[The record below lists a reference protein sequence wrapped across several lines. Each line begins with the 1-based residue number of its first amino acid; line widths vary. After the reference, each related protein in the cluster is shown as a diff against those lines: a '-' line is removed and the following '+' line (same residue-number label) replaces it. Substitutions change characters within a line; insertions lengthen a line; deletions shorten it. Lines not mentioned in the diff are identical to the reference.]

1 MSEKTDTATK
11 TERLA
16 SLREEVCL
24 GAGMLVGLVL
34 IDLLILSV
42 LTQMTDWLVVA
53 FAAAGVT
60 IGCALSVW
68 HLTHSVLKYLE
79 VLHEPK

>member
-1 MSEKTDTATK
+1 MSEKTDTATRA
-11 TERLA
+11 EQLA
-16 SLREEVCL
+16 KLREVICA
-24 GAGMLVGLVL
+24 GAGTSVSLVL
-34 IDLLILSV
+34 IDLLILSM

-53 FAAAGVT
+53 LAAAGVT

-79 VLHEPK
+79 VLHDPK